1 LREGGLRASR
11 SPLPLIAMVGLR
23 LKIHKLCERTM
34 GVNVEIVRGELVCLE

>member
-11 SPLPLIAMVGLR
+11 SPLPLTAVAGSR
-23 LKIHKLCERTM
+23 LKIHKLGERTT